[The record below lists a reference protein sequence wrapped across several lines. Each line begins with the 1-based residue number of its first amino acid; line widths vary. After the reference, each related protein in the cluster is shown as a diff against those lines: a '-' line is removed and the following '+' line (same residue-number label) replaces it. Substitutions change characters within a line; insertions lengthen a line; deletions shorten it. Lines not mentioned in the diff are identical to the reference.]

1 MCIFVFSFLFLWQCI
16 SVGTSF
22 TDLTKAIDTGK
33 NIWHQAPDSTN
44 IILSG
49 ILLLPEGTV
58 ASLQEWRTYK
68 EQGGG
73 LKLVALTVPGLSNG
87 LLGLLCIQRLSE
99 SSDRNGMPSWGH

>member
-1 MCIFVFSFLFLWQCI
+1 M
-16 SVGTSF
+16 
-22 TDLTKAIDTGK
+22 
-33 NIWHQAPDSTN
+33 N

-49 ILLLPEGTV
+49 IFLFPEGTV

-73 LKLVALTVPGLSNG
+73 LKLVTLTVPGPSNV

-99 SSDRNGMPSWGH
+99 SSDKNGTPSWGH